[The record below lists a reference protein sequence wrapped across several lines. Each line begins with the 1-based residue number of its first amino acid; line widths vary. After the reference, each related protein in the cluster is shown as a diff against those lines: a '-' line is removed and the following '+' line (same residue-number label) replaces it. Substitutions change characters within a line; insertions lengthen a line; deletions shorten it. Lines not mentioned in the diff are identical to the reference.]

1 MERRRLLAGVV
12 AGLAGGLA
20 GCTVLGSGGSGEPVE
35 SDRPLVDETFV
46 AGPTEKPCRSSGKNH
61 YPPMRKRQVVV
72 DAVPEG
78 TDADTVAAFVRDNIR
93 VDAPVEL
100 RGERYAR
107 LAWRDRVWNITDRFA
122 SEQHYVGEV
131 QSGGG
136 RHAILVV
143 VHASHTQLV
152 HFDTAENC

>member
-1 MERRRLLAGVV
+1 MERRRLLAGVA
-12 AGLAGGLA
+12 AGLTGGLA
-20 GCTVLGSGGSGEPVE
+20 GCTVLGSSGSGEPVE

-46 AGPTEKPCRSSGKNH
+46 AGPTEPPCLSSGKSH
-61 YPPMRKRQVVV
+61 YPPMRTRDVIV
-72 DAVPEG
+72 DGVPEG
-78 TDADTVAAFVRDNIR
+78 TDADTVAAFVRENIPSG
-93 VDAPVEL
+93 APVEL
-100 RGERYAR
+100 REDRYAR
-107 LAWRDRVWNITDRFA
+107 LAWRDRVWNITDRYA

-143 VHASHTQLV
+143 LQASHTQIV